1 MALSLEF
8 NIIVLGVLILLSGFF
23 SSVEL
28 AIFSISKIKMR
39 RLVAENK
46 KNAKLLS
53 EMKHKPQKLLTTIL
67 IGNNF
72 VNVAAAS
79 IATVVSLEVF
89 PSDVGIAVATA
100 IITMAILIFG
110 EITPKSLAL
119 KHNEFIAL
127 KAIPIVKFLSVIFSP
142 LVFILGK
149 ITGGFVR
156 LFGGEKGADV
166 LTEDEVKTVISLG
179 AEEGAIKKEEKEMIH
194 RIFKL
199 NDLVVE
205 DVMTPRSE
213 IDAIESGTKIKN
225 IKKSLIQE
233 HSRIPVYKEDLD
245 EVLGVFHVR
254 DLLAQRG
261 KTDSM
266 IVDKLM
272 KPPRYVYAN
281 KKIDKLL
288 SEFQK
293 NKNHMVIAVDE
304 YGGTIG
310 LVTIEDILEEIVGE
324 ILDETDV
331 LPIIKQVKR
340 NEFLVEGQVTLDE
353 LSKVIKTK
361 LNSKEFDTVAGYV
374 IGAMDK
380 VPKETDEV
388 VIGNIRYIVEKMD
401 GPKIEMLRVYK

>member
-1 MALSLEF
+1 MVLSLEF
-8 NIIVLGVLILLSGFF
+8 NLVVLGVLILLSGFF

-46 KNAKLLS
+46 RNAKLLS
-53 EMKHKPQKLLTTIL
+53 DMKQKPQKLLTTIL

-79 IATVVSLEVF
+79 IATVLSLNLF
-89 PSDVGIAVATA
+89 PSDIGIAVATGT
-100 IITMAILIFG
+100 ITMAILIFG

-127 KAIPIVKFLSVIFSP
+127 TAAPILKFLSMVLFP

-156 LFGGEKGADV
+156 LFGGEKGGDV
-166 LTEDEVKTVISLG
+166 LTEEEVKTVISLG
-179 AEEGAIKKEEKEMIH
+179 AEEGAIQKEEKEMIH

-225 IKKSLIQE
+225 IDKKLILE
-233 HSRIPVYKEDLD
+233 HSRIPVYKDDLD
-245 EVLGVFHVR
+245 EILGVFHVR
-254 DLLAQRG
+254 DLISLKGTRSS
-261 KTDSM
+261 TT
-266 IVDKLM
+266 VDKLM
-272 KPPRYVYAN
+272 KPPQYVYAN

-288 SEFQK
+288 REFQK
-293 NKNHMVIAVDE
+293 NKNHLVIAVDE

-310 LVTIEDILEEIVGE
+310 LVTIE
-324 ILDETDV
+324 
-331 LPIIKQVKR
+331 
-340 NEFLVEGQVTLDE
+340 
-353 LSKVIKTK
+353 
-361 LNSKEFDTVAGYV
+361 
-374 IGAMDK
+374 
-380 VPKETDEV
+380 
-388 VIGNIRYIVEKMD
+388 
-401 GPKIEMLRVYK
+401 

>member
-8 NIIVLGVLILLSGFF
+8 NIVVLGVLILFSGFF

-53 EMKHKPQKLLTTIL
+53 DMKQKPQSLLTTIL

-89 PSDVGIAVATA
+89 PSEVGIAVATG

-119 KHNEFIAL
+119 KHNEYIAL
-127 KAIPIVKFLSVIFSP
+127 NTAPIIKIFALLFSP

-149 ITGGFVR
+149 ITGGFIR
-156 LFGGEKGADV
+156 IFGGEKGGDV

-199 NDLVVE
+199 NDLMVE

-213 IDAIESGTKIKN
+213 IDSIESGTKIKN
-225 IKKSLIQE
+225 IDSKLLQE
-233 HSRIPVYKEDLD
+233 HSRIPVYKNDLD
-245 EVLGVFHVR
+245 EIIGIFHVR
-254 DLLAQRG
+254 DLIALKG
-261 KTDSM
+261 KNNLL
-266 IVDKLM
+266 VDKLL
-272 KPPRYVYAN
+272 KPPQYVYAN

-293 NKNHMVIAVDE
+293 NKNHLVIAVDE

-331 LPIIKQVKR
+331 LPLIKKINR
-340 NEFLVEGQVTLDE
+340 NEFLVEGNVILSE
-353 LSKVIKTK
+353 LNKVIKSK
-361 LNSKEFDTVAGYV
+361 LSSKEFDTVAGYV

-380 VPKETDEV
+380 VPKTNDEV
-388 VIGNIRYIVEKMD
+388 VIGNIRFKVEQMD
-401 GPKIEMLRVYK
+401 GPKIEMLRVFR

>member
-8 NIIVLGVLILLSGFF
+8 NIVVLGVLILFSGFF
-23 SSVEL
+23 SSIEL

-53 EMKHKPQKLLTTIL
+53 DMKQKPQALLTTIL

-89 PSDVGIAVATA
+89 PSEIGIAVATG

-119 KHNEFIAL
+119 KHNEYIAL
-127 KAIPIVKFLSVIFSP
+127 NTAPIIKIFALLFSP

-156 LFGGEKGADV
+156 IFGGEKGGDV

-199 NDLVVE
+199 NDLMVE

-213 IDAIESGTKIKN
+213 IESIESGTKIKD
-225 IKKSLIQE
+225 IDSKLLQE
-233 HSRIPVYKEDLD
+233 HSRIPVYKNDLD
-245 EVLGVFHVR
+245 EILGIFHVR
-254 DLLAQRG
+254 DLIALKG
-261 KTDSM
+261 KYNSLTA
-266 IVDKLM
+266 DKLM
-272 KPPRYVYAN
+272 KPPQYVYAN

-293 NKNHMVIAVDE
+293 NKNHLVIAVDE

-331 LPIIKQVKR
+331 LPIIKKISR
-340 NEFLVEGQVTLDE
+340 NEFLTEGNVTLSE
-353 LSKVIKTK
+353 LNKVIKSK
-361 LNSKEFDTVAGYV
+361 LSSKEFDTVAGYV

-380 VPKETDEV
+380 VPKANDEI
-388 VIGNIRYIVEKMD
+388 VIGNIRFKVEQMD
-401 GPKIEMLRVYK
+401 GPKIEMLRIFK